1 MIKPCTL
8 KYWKER
14 GEVYVGHLDGVICVY
29 TLKTIIDNL
38 TFVGSFKMH
47 QDSVHSIH
55 ILNDLNFAISSGFDS
70 SLKVWQPPEEWE
82 KKIVVTAS
90 MLHNVDPKENLST
103 IREECESL
111 EPESLLNRYRITNN
125 WADPKGDKV
134 VESILQQFK

>member
-1 MIKPCTL
+1 MWPTRK
-8 KYWKER
+8 
-14 GEVYVGHLDGVICVY
+14 EVYTGYMDGTINVY
-29 TLKTIIDNL
+29 CFNAAMSTLRL
-38 TFVGSFKMH
+38 AASFSMH
-47 QDSVHSIH
+47 KAAIHSIH